1 MRSSLPRR
9 IEPPTSDI
17 VPEQVRR
24 AFVSVE
30 RPIKGCYVDNSFR
43 RASSA
48 PRLNAWSA
56 ALSAS
61 GPLRVRRLI
70 DLAPKSSR
78 RACCAASPAL
88 HCPAIDTFPT
98 FNRVVIQIGLGGAR
112 FMRNQL
118 GNPRDFGV
126 NDKPRCPNC
135 GEPMFL
141 MRRSPAADYALQ
153 YERQKFTCPGC
164 NQESERVV
172 DAAGKPIAISG
183 IQLAHN

>member
-1 MRSSLPRR
+1 
-9 IEPPTSDI
+9 
-17 VPEQVRR
+17 
-24 AFVSVE
+24 
-30 RPIKGCYVDNSFR
+30 
-43 RASSA
+43 
-48 PRLNAWSA
+48 
-56 ALSAS
+56 
-61 GPLRVRRLI
+61 
-70 DLAPKSSR
+70 
-78 RACCAASPAL
+78 
-88 HCPAIDTFPT
+88 
-98 FNRVVIQIGLGGAR
+98 
-112 FMRNQL
+112 MRNQL

-183 IQLAHN
+183 IQLAHEGRKYIPHVTN